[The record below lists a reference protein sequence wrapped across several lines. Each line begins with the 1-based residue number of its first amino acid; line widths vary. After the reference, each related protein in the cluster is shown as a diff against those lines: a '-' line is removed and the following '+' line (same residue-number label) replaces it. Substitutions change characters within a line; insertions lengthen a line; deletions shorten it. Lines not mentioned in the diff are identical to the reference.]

1 MIPARCLAPHHTKIK
16 EGDMTAA
23 EIMSIVLG
31 ALSTA
36 LLVVTLVLLQRVYKV
51 VKREPPPK

>member
-1 MIPARCLAPHHTKIK
+1 
-16 EGDMTAA
+16 MTAA